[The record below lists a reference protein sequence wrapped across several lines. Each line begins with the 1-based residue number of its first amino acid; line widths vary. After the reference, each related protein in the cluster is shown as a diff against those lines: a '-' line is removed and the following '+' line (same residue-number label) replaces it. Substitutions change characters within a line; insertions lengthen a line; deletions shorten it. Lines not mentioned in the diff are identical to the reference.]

1 MDVQV
6 LTYGFLRL
14 DKVSIP
20 ILIWDLVCVV
30 GLINDNQCVGA
41 AVELNGYAD
50 SALLSKV
57 NNLES

>member
-30 GLINDNQCVGA
+30 GLINDNQCVGV